1 MPAEHLRAQ
10 RARGSS
16 HVRGKRL
23 GARTHAHATAS
34 LATDEAH
41 ASETPFSGH
50 SWISVLV
57 YTTWASL
64 NHLPGSVR
72 VLVGSAYDRVRGRPS
87 PAAAHAHAI
96 ARASMSVSVAAANTL
111 HAEEDAP
118 NSTEARPGSLRTS
131 STALPCDLE
140 QKKWT
145 W

>member
-1 MPAEHLRAQ
+1 MPAEDLRAQ
-10 RARGSS
+10 RACASS

-50 SWISVLV
+50 SWNSVLL
-57 YTTWASL
+57 YATWASL
-64 NHLPGSVR
+64 NHLPSNVR

-87 PAAAHAHAI
+87 TKAAAHAHTRSHEQALAHLWLPQNI
-96 ARASMSVSVAAANTL
+96 L

-118 NSTEARPGSLRTS
+118 NSTEARRGSLRTR
-131 STALPCDLE
+131 STAIP
-140 QKKWT
+140 
-145 W
+145 

>member
-1 MPAEHLRAQ
+1 MPAEDLRAQ
-10 RARGSS
+10 RTHGSS

-64 NHLPGSVR
+64 NHLPGNVR
-72 VLVGSAYDRVRGRPS
+72 KARHDYREYVVICLLYTSD
-87 PAAAHAHAI
+87 AAD
-96 ARASMSVSVAAANTL
+96 
-111 HAEEDAP
+111 E
-118 NSTEARPGSLRTS
+118 
-131 STALPCDLE
+131 
-140 QKKWT
+140 
-145 W
+145 